1 MAFGNIKTDKMD
13 IKELNISIAF
23 LLQEISFISIMT
35 IYAQHKNTDCIIIYV
50 IDNTVMRCY
59 AS

>member
-1 MAFGNIKTDKMD
+1 MD

-35 IYAQHKNTDCIIIYV
+35 IYAQYKNTDSIIIYV

>member
-1 MAFGNIKTDKMD
+1 MD